1 MTPDTSPSR
10 SRRVRPLV
18 VVIASLAALA
28 AVAVVIPIAL
38 QYANRGESL
47 PLFRLQPVLAV
58 AAAPCAGTDLP
69 DPGGTECLRLANGVT
84 VKEVAAAEAAEGAG
98 GWTVE
103 VALGPDD
110 AAAFAEMTRKIAA
123 EPGPRNRLA
132 VVVDGEVLSAPVVAE
147 AITGGRMQIA
157 GSFTREE
164 AADLARRLGEGR

>member
-1 MTPDTSPSR
+1 M
-10 SRRVRPLV
+10 
-18 VVIASLAALA
+18 VIASLAALA

-84 VKEVAAAEAAEGAG
+84 VKEVAAAEAVQGQGTG
-98 GWTVE
+98 GWAVE

-123 EPGPRNRLA
+123 ESGPRNRLA
-132 VVVDGEVLSAPVVAE
+132 VVVDGEVLSAPVVGE